1 MAVLPLLLGG
11 EENAV
16 SVVAPLLL
24 REMNGRR
31 GCGMKHR
38 TVSLVFFFI
47 APPLGCLPTFN
58 CRTDLACKLTEQAK
72 DDRPWIVEMDW
83 TYSDKNKQRVNLK

>member
-11 EENAV
+11 EENAFL
-16 SVVAPLLL
+16 SLLAPLLL

-38 TVSLVFFFI
+38 TLSAVVLFITSHLNCFPSL
-47 APPLGCLPTFN
+47 N
-58 CRTDLACKLTEQAK
+58 CWTNLACELTEQTQ
-72 DDRPWIVEMDW
+72 DDRPRIVDM
-83 TYSDKNKQRVNLK
+83 N